1 MFCGLGFVPLRRS
14 PFAIAYEIDGLRSD
28 LLMTFSQCCRGNCG
42 HFGISTIRLTRTP
55 AFSLFGLHTAI
66 AACDAVATYGSCY
79 AALCLNKNNG
89 IDREACMQPAC
100 GCCCSFSSHLA
111 AAPFALC
118 IVYEQSILRSEKL
131 SPSSSSFRK
140 GLNNHVNSS

>member
-42 HFGISTIRLTRTP
+42 HFGISAIRLTRTP

-66 AACDAVATYGSCY
+66 AACDAATTVIRQLLASTRTTVSTEKHACSLPAAVVAHSRVILLLLLLLYASCM
-79 AALCLNKNNG
+79 NN
-89 IDREACMQPAC
+89 
-100 GCCCSFSSHLA
+100 
-111 AAPFALC
+111 PF
-118 IVYEQSILRSEKL
+118 YEVRSYHRPHQAFAKD
-131 SPSSSSFRK
+131 
-140 GLNNHVNSS
+140 

>member
-42 HFGISTIRLTRTP
+42 HFGISAIRLTRTP
-55 AFSLFGLHTAI
+55 A
-66 AACDAVATYGSCY
+66 ACLPCIRPSQRVTRCTHVRQLLRC
-79 AALCLNKNNG
+79 LCLNKNNG
-89 IDREACMQPAC
+89 IDGEACMQPAC